1 MGLFISI
8 MLSSL
13 LGIFGHWLVKWSK
26 ETTSSNFKE
35 YLLQYK
41 ANTIQSVSAN
51 LISIFTIYTSVPDGL
66 SGRSLIMVLIGAFT
80 TGYAFDSGLNK
91 DQTSEAIKSVVKLM
105 KEDNAR

>member
-51 LISIFTIYTSVPDGL
+51 LISIFTIYSSVPDDIG
-66 SGRSLIMVLIGAFT
+66 GRALIMVLIGAFT
-80 TGYAFDSGLNK
+80 AGYAFDSGFNK
-91 DQTSEAIKSVVKLM
+91 DQTTDVIKAMVKTM
-105 KEDNAR
+105 KNE